1 MSAVRIVLCLNQH
14 PTSCNHI
21 ESVRLL
27 RSFWNKK
34 IRADLQTQDNQEYEY
49 DGEWGG
55 HGCSCKSRGCHVTR
69 DGGAPFS
76 AHARLFHTF
85 WTRKLVCLADGL
97 LDVHF
102 SRSERGS
109 YPELSIPP
117 IRLLHPALLPVSCRA
132 KWDKSFL
139 SPVVQTRV
147 PPRLS
152 Q

>member
-69 DGGAPFS
+69 GGGASFQRS
-76 AHARLFHTF
+76 CMTLSYFLGNQ
-85 WTRKLVCLADGL
+85 TRKLVCLADGL
-97 LDVHF
+97 LNVHF

-117 IRLLHPALLPVSCRA
+117 IGLLHPALLPVSCRA

-139 SPVVQTRV
+139 SPVV
-147 PPRLS
+147 
-152 Q
+152 